1 MNSYLILFVLIGYFA
16 LLLLVSYITGRKA
29 TDNEAFFTAR
39 HSSPWWVVA
48 IGMVGA
54 SISGVSFVSVPGMVG
69 GIQFSYMQ
77 TVFGFFIG
85 YLLIAN
91 VLLPLYYRLQLT
103 SIYTYLGQRFGNRS
117 YTTGAS
123 FFLLSKTLGAAAR
136 LYVVALILQTM
147 VFDTWKVPFW
157 LTITVILLMI
167 WLYTYRSGIKSIVWT
182 DTLQTI
188 VMLAALVIMV
198 HKMLEMNGLSAGSFV
213 DELRTDAKSRIFVFD
228 DWISKQHFVKQFFSG
243 IFIAV
248 VMTGLD
254 QDMMQKNLTCRN
266 LKDAQKNMYWY
277 GIAFIPFNLLFLMLG
292 WLMLTFAQTNGITL
306 PAAGDQLLPYFAQH
320 FFGTAVMLMFV
331 TGIIAAA
338 FSSADSALTALTTSF
353 MVDILKVGSADRRK
367 SLRMSIHAAI
377 SLLFVMI
384 VLIIRQMNDRSIID
398 TIYVLVSYT
407 YGPLLGMF
415 AFGLF
420 TRLKPNDRHVP
431 FLSVAAPVIC
441 YFGNELSIRF
451 TGYAFGYEL
460 LLLNGFLMFTGLYIS
475 SKYGN
480 KKS

>member
-1 MNSYLILFVLIGYFA
+1 MNSSLILLVLFGYFA
-16 LLLLVSYITGRKA
+16 VLMLVSYVTGRKA
-29 TDNEAFFTAR
+29 TDNESFFTAR
-39 HSSPWWVVA
+39 HSSPWWVVS

-69 GIQFSYMQ
+69 NIQFSYLQ
-77 TVFGFFIG
+77 TVFGFFVG
-85 YLLIAN
+85 YLIIAR

-103 SIYTYLGQRFGNRS
+103 SIYTYLGQRFGARS

-147 VFDTWKVPFW
+147 VFDAWKVPFW
-157 LTITVILLMI
+157 ITISVILLMI
-167 WLYTYRSGIKSIVWT
+167 WLYTFRSGIKSIVWT

-188 VMLAALVIMV
+188 VMLMALVFMV
-198 HKMLEMNGLSAGSFV
+198 VKMLELNGLSVNAFMSQIQG
-213 DELRTDAKSRIFVFD
+213 DAKSQIFVFD
-228 DWISKQHFVKQFFSG
+228 NWISKQHFVKQFFSG

-277 GIAFIPFNLLFLMLG
+277 GIAFIPFNLLFLILG
-292 WLMLTFAQTNGITL
+292 WLMLTYAQTHGISL
-306 PAAGDQLLPYFAQH
+306 PVAGDQLLPFFAQN

-338 FSSADSALTALTTSF
+338 FSSADSALAALTTSF
-353 MVDILKVGSADRRK
+353 MVDILKINPSDERK
-367 SLRMSIHAAI
+367 TTRIRVHAAL
-377 SLLFVMI
+377 SVLFVII
-384 VLIIRQMNDRSIID
+384 VLIIQQMNDRSIID

-420 TRLKPNDRHVP
+420 TRLQPSDRRVP
-431 FLSVAAPVIC
+431 AIAVASPVLCFAI
-441 YFGNELSIRF
+441 NELSIRYA
-451 TGYAFGYEL
+451 GYAFGYEL
-460 LLLNGFLMFTGLYIS
+460 LLMNGLLMFTGLYIS
-475 SKYGN
+475 SK
-480 KKS
+480 KWK

>member
-1 MNSYLILFVLIGYFA
+1 MNSYLILFVFIGYFA

-157 LTITVILLMI
+157 LTITAILLMI

-320 FFGTAVMLMFV
+320 FFGTA
-331 TGIIAAA
+331 
-338 FSSADSALTALTTSF
+338 
-353 MVDILKVGSADRRK
+353 
-367 SLRMSIHAAI
+367 
-377 SLLFVMI
+377 
-384 VLIIRQMNDRSIID
+384 
-398 TIYVLVSYT
+398 
-407 YGPLLGMF
+407 
-415 AFGLF
+415 
-420 TRLKPNDRHVP
+420 
-431 FLSVAAPVIC
+431 
-441 YFGNELSIRF
+441 
-451 TGYAFGYEL
+451 
-460 LLLNGFLMFTGLYIS
+460 
-475 SKYGN
+475 
-480 KKS
+480 

>member
-1 MNSYLILFVLIGYFA
+1 MNSSLILLVLSGYFVV
-16 LLLLVSYITGRKA
+16 LMIVSFITGRKA

-48 IGMVGA
+48 IGMIGA

-69 GIQFSYMQ
+69 SIQFSYMQ

-85 YLLIAN
+85 YLIIAN
-91 VLLPLYYRLQLT
+91 VLLPLYYRLHLT
-103 SIYTYLGQRFGNRS
+103 SIYTYLGQRFGSRS

-147 VFDTWKVPFW
+147 MFDAWNVPFW
-157 LTITVILLMI
+157 ITITVILLMI
-167 WLYTYRSGIKSIVWT
+167 WLYTFRSGIKTIVWT

-188 VMLAALVIMV
+188 VMLVALLIMV
-198 HKMLEMNGLSAGSFV
+198 NKLMDMNGFSPSVFLDQLYADS
-213 DELRTDAKSRIFVFD
+213 KSQIFVFD
-228 DWISKQHFVKQFFSG
+228 NWINKQHFVKQFFSG

-277 GIAFIPFNLLFLMLG
+277 GVAFIPFNLLFLMLG
-292 WLMLTFAQTNGITL
+292 WLMLTYAQTNGISV
-306 PAAGDQLLPYFAQH
+306 PASGDQLLTFFADNY
-320 FFGTAVMLMFV
+320 FGTAVMLMFV

-338 FSSADSALTALTTSF
+338 FSSADSALAALTTSF
-353 MVDILKVGSADRRK
+353 MVDILKIGPSDQRK
-367 SLRMSIHAAI
+367 NIRISVHAGI
-377 SLLFVMI
+377 SLLFIIIVM
-384 VLIIRQMNDRSIID
+384 IIRQLNDRSIID
-398 TIYVLVSYT
+398 TIYVMVSYT

-415 AFGLF
+415 SFGLF
-420 TRLKPNDRHVP
+420 TRLQPADRWVP
-431 FLSVAAPVIC
+431 GLAIASPVVCFVI
-441 YFGNELSIRF
+441 NELSVRY

-460 LLLNGFLMFTGLYIS
+460 LLLNGLLMFTGLYIS

>member
-1 MNSYLILFVLIGYFA
+1 MNSSLILLVLFGYFA
-16 LLLLVSYITGRKA
+16 LLMLVSFITGRKA

-77 TVFGFFIG
+77 TVLGFFVG
-85 YLLIAN
+85 YLIIAK

-136 LYVVALILQTM
+136 LYVVAIILQTM
-147 VFDTWKVPFW
+147 VFDSWNVPFW
-157 LTITVILLMI
+157 LTITAILLMI
-167 WLYTYRSGIKSIVWT
+167 WLYTFRSGIKSIVWT

-188 VMLAALVIMV
+188 VMLTALVIMV
-198 HKMLEMNGLSAGSFV
+198 GKMLDMNGLTVNSFLSTLHGDV
-213 DELRTDAKSRIFVFD
+213 NSRVFVFD
-228 DWISKQHFVKQFFSG
+228 NWISKQHFVKQFFSG

-277 GIAFIPFNLLFLMLG
+277 GVAFIPFNLLFLMLG
-292 WLMLTFAQTNGITL
+292 WLMFTFAQSNGISL
-306 PAAGDQLLPYFAQH
+306 PTAGDQLLPFFAQNY
-320 FFGTAVMLMFV
+320 FGTAVMLLFV

-338 FSSADSALTALTTSF
+338 FSSADSALAALTTSF
-353 MVDILKVGSADRRK
+353 MVDILKVNPSDDRK
-367 SLRMSIHAAI
+367 KLRIGIHAGI
-377 SLLFVMI
+377 SMLFVVI
-384 VLIIRQMNDRSIID
+384 VMIIRQMNDRSIID

-420 TRLKPNDRHVP
+420 TRRQPADRWVP
-431 FLSVAAPVIC
+431 WLAIASPLVCFII
-441 YFGNELSIRF
+441 NELSIRY
-451 TGYAFGYEL
+451 TAYAFGYEL
-460 LLLNGFLMFTGLYIS
+460 LLMNGLLMFTGLYIS
-475 SKYGN
+475 SK
-480 KKS
+480 KWK